1 MARRMTVVFDDDQLY
16 TQFKVA
22 AARTGAHAKDIVALA
37 VRKWL
42 DTAEDAESQADL
54 QRIRSDWERE
64 GGVEANPF
72 FQDSQTPGDQTP
84 GEG

>member
-1 MARRMTVVFDDDQLY
+1 MARRMTVVFDGDQLY
-16 TQFKVA
+16 TRLKVA
-22 AARTGAHAKDIVALA
+22 VARTGAHATDIVALA

-54 QRIRSDWERE
+54 QRIRSDRERE

-72 FQDSQTPGDQTP
+72 FEDSQTPG
-84 GEG
+84 EG

>member
-1 MARRMTVVFDDDQLY
+1 MARRMTIVFDDDQLY
-16 TQFKVA
+16 TQLKLA
-22 AARTGAHAKDIVALA
+22 AARTGRTGTHAKDIVALA

-72 FQDSQTPGDQTP
+72 FQDSQTPG
-84 GEG
+84 EG